1 MCKIY
6 GMARVSTK
14 QQNIERQVRNIL
26 AAYPDAIIKKEY
38 YTGTKLEGRVELER
52 VIKAAKPGDILVFD
66 SVSRMSRNA
75 EEGFNLYQELYN
87 RGVELV
93 FLKEPHINTTVYREA
108 AKRQIQTIST
118 GDAAADE
125 LLNGSTEALNR
136 YTMRLAAQQI
146 QIAFDQ
152 AEKEV
157 KDLHQRVSEGMET
170 ARLNGSQIGQVAGR
184 KLNVKKAQPMKEQIL
199 KYSKDFDGT
208 LNDAECMK
216 LTGLARNTYYKYKKE
231 LKDER
236 DKAAR

>member
-1 MCKIY
+1 MKNEKEKEDLALI
-6 GMARVSTK
+6 
-14 QQNIERQVRNIL
+14 IEEVFTHTSLNRKEWQKL
-26 AAYPDAIIKKEY
+26 FSKATTGDTII
-38 YTGTKLEGRVELER
+38 
-52 VIKAAKPGDILVFD
+52 FD
-66 SVSRMSRNA
+66 SVSRMSGNA
-75 EEGFNLYQELYN
+75 EEGFTAYEELYN
-87 RGVELV
+87 RGVNLV
-93 FLKEPHINTTVYREA
+93 FLKEPHINTAVDREA

-125 LLNGSTEALNR
+125 LLNGITEALNR

-170 ARLNGSQIGQVAGR
+170 ARINGSQIGQVAGR

-236 DKAAR
+236 DKAAE

>member
-14 QQNIERQVRNIL
+14 QQNIDRQVRNIL

-93 FLKEPHINTTVYREA
+93 FL
-108 AKRQIQTIST
+108 
-118 GDAAADE
+118 
-125 LLNGSTEALNR
+125 
-136 YTMRLAAQQI
+136 
-146 QIAFDQ
+146 
-152 AEKEV
+152 
-157 KDLHQRVSEGMET
+157 
-170 ARLNGSQIGQVAGR
+170 
-184 KLNVKKAQPMKEQIL
+184 
-199 KYSKDFDGT
+199 
-208 LNDAECMK
+208 
-216 LTGLARNTYYKYKKE
+216 
-231 LKDER
+231 
-236 DKAAR
+236 

>member
-14 QQNIERQVRNIL
+14 QQNIQRQVRNIEK
-26 AAYPDAIIKKEY
+26 AYPDAIMIEEY
-38 YTGTKLEGRVELER
+38 YTGTKLAGRVELER
-52 VIKAAKPGDILVFD
+52 VIKTAKPGDTLVFD

-75 EEGFNLYQELYN
+75 EEGFNLYQELYS

-93 FLKEPHINTTVYREA
+93 FLKEPHINTAVYREA

-125 LLNGSTEALNR
+125 LLNGITEALNR

-236 DKAAR
+236 DKAAE